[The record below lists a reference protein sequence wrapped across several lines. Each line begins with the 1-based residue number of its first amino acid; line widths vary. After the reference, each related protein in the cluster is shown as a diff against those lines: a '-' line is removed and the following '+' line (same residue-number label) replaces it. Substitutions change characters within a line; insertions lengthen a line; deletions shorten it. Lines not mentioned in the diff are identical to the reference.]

1 MLERVFAMSK
11 LDKMNESPSYD
22 NFNCSR
28 KFILPLMKDNDELG
42 LAPVFGEIKGSKE
55 DEEF

>member
-1 MLERVFAMSK
+1 MSK